1 MEMQSGEGQGQRA
14 PSRRGRPGVASFELI
29 RARGRSKSEPALC
42 PGESAE
48 DKNHKEMKARKSPD
62 KLSVR
67 LDGPEAPHRPVLED
81 RRPMTFSFGRKP
93 QTWES
98 SEWSQLSPSSPDH
111 CQTSSP

>member
-1 MEMQSGEGQGQRA
+1 M
-14 PSRRGRPGVASFELI
+14 ASFELI

-81 RRPMTFSFGRKP
+81 RAADDILLRQEAPDVGVERVVAVV
-93 QTWES
+93 
-98 SEWSQLSPSSPDH
+98 SQQS
-111 CQTSSP
+111 